1 MRITFVNH
9 ASFIIE
15 YGAVRLICD
24 PWMEGTAFDN
34 GWALLSRTRLQYED
48 FKDITHIWFSHEHP
62 DHFAPPNLLKIP
74 LEYRKRITV
83 LFQETTDRKVAGFC
97 KKLEFKEQVELK
109 KDTYYAV
116 GSGLEIRCDPY
127 TDGDSYAV
135 FRTATHTLL
144 NLNDCVVD
152 TAEKASRLAH
162 SIGKVDVL
170 FTQFGYANKVGNTND
185 VDLRLAA
192 SKEKLE
198 RIRQQTA
205 FLEPKAVVPFASF
218 IHFCHTENA
227 YMNKGANR
235 IDAVDTFVQQEL
247 GKQCVVLY
255 PGDTW
260 SIEGPH
266 DPTDAIQRYSRD
278 FAEVDARSLLT
289 SDPVDIGTLKKNG
302 DAFVQTLLAGYPTY
316 RNKIHALGAL
326 IHVTDHGNTFS
337 LSGKEG
343 FREHSVDPKTCDVS
357 LGSEAL
363 NYCFSQ
369 LWGGDTLN
377 VNARFQ
383 IPEGGQYRN
392 FRMFGAVAS
401 QLNRKEG
408 IAELFPTTIDR
419 AIAKTKRILGIGS

>member
-1 MRITFVNH
+1 MKITFVNH

-62 DHFAPPNLLKIP
+62 DHFSPPNLLKIP

-83 LFQETTDRKVAGFC
+83 LCQETTDRKVARFC

-109 KDTYYAV
+109 KDTYHTI

-135 FRTATHTLL
+135 FRTPTHTLL
-144 NLNDCVVD
+144 NLNDCVVG
-152 TAEKASRLAH
+152 TPEKASRLAR

-170 FTQFGYANKVGNTND
+170 FTQFGYANKVGNTD
-185 VDLRLAA
+185 EVQLRVAA

-198 RIRQQTA
+198 RIRHQTT

-218 IHFCHTENA
+218 IRFCHTENA
-227 YMNKGANR
+227 YMNKGTNR
-235 IDAVDTFVQQEL
+235 IDAVHDFVQQEL
-247 GKQCVVLY
+247 GIPCMILY
-255 PGDTW
+255 PGDVW
-260 SIEGPH
+260 SVGESH
-266 DPTDAIQRYSRD
+266 DSTGAIARYAQD
-278 FAEVDARSLLT
+278 MGT
-289 SDPVDIGTLKKNG
+289 SDTADLLISSAVDMPTLKNNG
-302 DAFVQTLLAGYPTY
+302 DAFVHTLLTAYPEHKK
-316 RNKIHALGAL
+316 KIEALHAL
-326 IHVTDHGNTFS
+326 IHVTDHGATLE

-343 FREHSVDPKTCDVS
+343 LCTVNVDPERCDVA

-363 NYCFSQ
+363 NYCFAQ

-383 IPEGGQYRN
+383 VPKGGSYRN
-392 FRMFGAVAS
+392 FRMFGAIAS
-401 QLNRKEG
+401 QLNRKED
-408 IAELFPTTIDR
+408 IATLFPTTADR
-419 AIAKTKRILGIGS
+419 VIAKAKRILGRA